1 MPNLTGDGNASLA
14 GRKSSNSESIK
25 LSWKITQLVEW
36 ELPKSPAILVHVENH
51 QSLHLINN
59 KKPQTNKQKKSDKIT
74 YDGEKLPNLRLVSSF
89 LNENHLSWKTQALL
103 RKYLKKQCFCM
114 DNVDNVNQVKTVF
127 FCIQHHQVT

>member
-1 MPNLTGDGNASLA
+1 MGIAKVTGNPCSCG
-14 GRKSSNSESIK
+14 ESPI
-25 LSWKITQLVEW
+25 STFNQ
-36 ELPKSPAILVHVENH
+36 
-51 QSLHLINN
+51 QQ
-59 KKPQTNKQKKSDKIT
+59 KKPKQKKQKKSDKIT

-114 DNVDNVNQVKTVF
+114 DNVDNVNQVNTVF